1 MRAERCRPRL
11 RLRCLAVTKIR
22 ALILD
27 FDGVIVES
35 NSLKTKAFEAV
46 FARFPEHAAAMLAYH
61 HSHVSES
68 RYAKFEQLAERLGKP
83 RDDVMVAELATN
95 FSREML
101 ARFEGCAAV
110 PGAVELLDRVRDKL
124 PVFVASVTPQR
135 ELEDVLWRRGL
146 AHRFTR
152 VYGCPP
158 WTKATAIQE
167 IAEGLGGV
175 AGVLFIGDSAG
186 DQRAARQTGVEFV
199 GRDSG
204 LPFDEPAPPSY
215 ADLAALTAA
224 IASRLP

>member
-1 MRAERCRPRL
+1 
-11 RLRCLAVTKIR
+11 VSKIR

-35 NSLKTKAFEAV
+35 NALKTEAFEAV
-46 FARFPEHAAAMLAYH
+46 FSRFPEHAAAMLAYH
-61 HSHVSES
+61 HAHVSES
-68 RYAKFEQLAERLGKP
+68 RYAKFEHLAERLGKP
-83 RDDVMVAELATN
+83 RDDVLMAELAKE
-95 FSREML
+95 FSREMR
-101 ARFEGCAAV
+101 ARFEACAAV
-110 PGAVELLDRVRDKL
+110 PGAVELLDRVRDRL

-135 ELEDVLWRRGL
+135 ELEDILSLRGL

-167 IAEGLGGV
+167 IVEGLGGGV

-204 LPFDEPAPPSY
+204 LPFDEPVPPSY
-215 ADLAALTAA
+215 ADLDALTAA